1 MQRVSDD
8 RLGTIRL
15 KLQFAGKG
23 NKEAT
28 WVEVTDTGKVVCS
41 IAELNSLI
49 AEVVRRRHP
58 PAKPNAGAY
67 PLGPVS
73 KALMAL
79 EVGDTIT
86 LPPTTSG
93 ALTSARTTAKKHLQA
108 PNATWHSQTL
118 DTGNVLVTRVP
129 DGTPYPG
136 KERNNEVANHLSK
149 MRIGQSK
156 VITGCPRRIP
166 NAAKVHARRLMG
178 ISWANWSYIK
188 LINGSLRCTRTS

>member
-1 MQRVSDD
+1 VQRVSDD

-15 KLQFAGKG
+15 KLQFAGKS

-28 WVEVTDTGKVVCS
+28 WIEVADAGKVVCS
-41 IAELNSLI
+41 VAELNSLI
-49 AEVVRRRHP
+49 AEIIRRRNP

-67 PLGPVS
+67 PLGHVS
-73 KALMAL
+73 KALIAL

-93 ALTSARTTAKKHLQA
+93 ALTSARNTAKKHLQA
-108 PNATWHSQTL
+108 PQATWHSQTL

-136 KERNNEVANHLSK
+136 KEHNNEVANHLST
-149 MRIGQSK
+149 MRVGQSR
-156 VITGCPRRIP
+156 VITGCPHRIP
-166 NAAKVHARRLMG
+166 NAAKVHARRLLG
-178 ISWANWSYIK
+178 IPSANWSYVK